1 MPISVGKKEDQAMA
15 HHNTLLGQML
25 QMFPRHEFQSAVLKT
40 GTEYHSRGFSSWNH
54 FVAMLFGQ
62 LAGIDNLRG
71 IQAGLATQ
79 SRYLYHLGI
88 NPVHRSTL
96 AYANEHRSHELFKSI
111 FEKML
116 SKCQSVAPKHKFRF
130 KNPLYSLDGTVI
142 DLCLSLYDWAKFRT
156 TKGAVKLHVKLNHSG
171 YLPTF
176 MAMTEGKVHESK
188 VAPSVPMEPGDVI
201 VFDRGYNDFAWFK
214 ALVDKSVFF
223 VTRLKKKA
231 RYKVVERRPVTHKDI
246 YSDHIIEFTGFYA
259 RKDCPCRLRRIRSKD
274 PVTGKIIVILTNH
287 MDWSAKTIAL
297 IYKDRWQIELF
308 FKTIKQLLKVKS
320 FLGTSRNALL
330 SQLWVAL
337 IAYLLLAY
345 LKFKSKFSW
354 SLYTLCSVLPTN
366 IFSKRNLWDW
376 LNDPFH
382 EHKSTPVIQYE
393 LAFG

>member
-1 MPISVGKKEDQAMA
+1 MA

-25 QMFPRHEFQSAVLKT
+25 QMFPRHEFQNAVSRT

-71 IQAGLATQ
+71 IQAGLASQ
-79 SRYLYHLGI
+79 FKHLYHLGI
-88 NPVHRSTL
+88 QPVHRSTL
-96 AYANEHRSHELFKSI
+96 AYANEHRSHELFKI
-111 FEKML
+111 LFEGML
-116 SKCQSVAPKHKFRF
+116 SKCQPMAPKHKFRF
-130 KNPLYSLDGTVI
+130 KNPLNSIDATVI

-176 MAMTEGKVHESK
+176 MTMTEGRVHESTI
-188 VAPSVPMEPGDVI
+188 APGIPLESGDVV
-201 VFDRGYNDFAWFK
+201 VFDKGYNDFAWFNT
-214 ALVDKSVFF
+214 LVDKSVFF
-223 VTRLKKKA
+223 VTRLKKNA
-231 RYKVVERRPVTHKDI
+231 RYKVVERCPTRHKDI
-246 YSDHIIEFTGFYA
+246 YSDQIIEFTGFYA
-259 RKDCPCRLRRIRSKD
+259 RKNCPHRLRRVRSKD
-274 PVTGKIIVILTNH
+274 PETGKIIVILTNQFE
-287 MDWSAKTIAL
+287 WSAKTIAL

-308 FKTIKQLLKVKS
+308 FKTIKQLLKIKS

-345 LKFKSKFSW
+345 LKFKSKFPW
-354 SLYTLCSVLPTN
+354 SLYTLCAILPTN
-366 IFSKRNLWDW
+366 IFSKRNLWNW

-382 EHKSTPVIQYE
+382 KPKPIDRSQYQ